1 METSQSDPTETKTG
15 VGGKLWLIIAVV
27 ALIALAFFVWQYSS
41 IKSEY
46 AGLAEEKEMMKKELQ
61 TELDSLMIEHEIIK
75 EQYGDLSDSL
85 MLKDSLI
92 TAKAQEINDLLNFKW
107 EYYKVK
113 KKLDRLRVV
122 AKTYVH
128 EMDSLYTV
136 NNVLVEE
143 NKEIKKKYNEE
154 KEAKKGLL
162 KEKAQ
167 LSDKLTEASVL
178 KAYNTVAR
186 AILIKRTGTEKEVDK
201 ARRTSLIEVCFTIG
215 ENLVVEPGAK
225 KIYVRIARP
234 DNKILTPGVAEDF
247 VFDYKGEQIQYS
259 IFETVDYDNESKPI
273 CLRWVKKYEDVDMQQ
288 GIYEITIFVGE
299 EEIGATS
306 LELR

>member
-154 KEAKKGLL
+154 KEAKKRAL
-162 KEKAQ
+162 KGKTQ
-167 LSDKLTEASVL
+167 LSDKLTETSVF
-178 KAYNTVAR
+178 
-186 AILIKRTGTEKEVDK
+186 E
-201 ARRTSLIEVCFTIG
+201 SL
-215 ENLVVEPGAK
+215 
-225 KIYVRIARP
+225 
-234 DNKILTPGVAEDF
+234 
-247 VFDYKGEQIQYS
+247 
-259 IFETVDYDNESKPI
+259 
-273 CLRWVKKYEDVDMQQ
+273 
-288 GIYEITIFVGE
+288 
-299 EEIGATS
+299 
-306 LELR
+306 